1 MEPLNEKKGDVAA
14 PQYINTP
21 FAYTRTQ
28 RGLTLL
34 QQQIMMRVSAHLQGY
49 LQKFFKDGGLVMSPE
64 RPKPIM
70 SAADLEALPPVRINL
85 SEMGISSTVYSRLR
99 DALKKVLS
107 LTIDVGSFDAVGRP
121 VRKTMFLF
129 SSFELPVTEKGTT
142 VKMKVSDD
150 FDFEN
155 VSVDRLRGYV
165 DISLN
170 KDAVF
175 TMFDMAQGYVTHP
188 ENIARIGK
196 VDNMPLMYY
205 LVRHKMQNFKLNKAQ
220 ITPNEIREYL
230 GYITHDPIDYKKI
243 TRVQFAQYSRLR
255 ERVIKVALDD
265 IRRVYDNGQIDFY
278 FDFIEVRPKGRVRGE
293 PSYVE
298 FSKVGT
304 SKREEERKR
313 KNSQRLLAKNLIELY
328 PTLDERVVNTFSEQV
343 SDALWPDFKAYAY
356 NGLIKAIE
364 QPHRWAGSHEDFVYH
379 LLSQWVR
386 THKEPKRKQ
395 SVDGIGTDGKTRKA
409 KKEEAQQP
417 DLFNQPPAPPEPVV
431 EDYPG
436 RYADEWQELLRRY
449 TGALRPWLAKA
460 RHYGASQ
467 AGFMS
472 VRFADRRTLDEF
484 NAECQKPQNKETYG
498 EMMRILAELIGKPA
512 ARVLVR
518 GVDER

>member
-1 MEPLNEKKGDVAA
+1 MKSLNAKKGDATA

-34 QQQIMMRVSAHLQGY
+34 QQQIMMRVSAHLQDY
-49 LQKFFKDGGLVMSPE
+49 LKKFFKDGELIMSPE

-70 SAADLEALPPVRINL
+70 SASDLEALPPVRINL

-99 DALKKVLS
+99 DALKRVLS
-107 LTIDVGSFDAVGRP
+107 LTIDVGSIDASGRP

-129 SSFELPVTEKGTT
+129 SSFELPVTDKGTT
-142 VKMKVSDD
+142 VKMKVADG

-188 ENIARIGK
+188 ENIARIGR

-205 LVRHKMQNFKLNKAQ
+205 LVRHKMQNFKLNRAQ

-230 GYITHDPIDYKKI
+230 GYVTHDPIDPKKI

-265 IRRVYDNGQIDFY
+265 IRRAYDNGQIDFY
-278 FDFIEVRPKGRVRGE
+278 FEFVEVRPKGRVKGE

-298 FSKVGT
+298 FAKVGT
-304 SKREEERKR
+304 NKHAEETKRR
-313 KNSQRLLAKNLIELY
+313 NSQRLLVKSLMEQY
-328 PTLDERVVNTFSEQV
+328 PTLDEKTLNAFSEQV
-343 SDALWPDFKAYAY
+343 SDELWEDFKTYAY

-364 QPHRWAGSHEDFVYH
+364 QPHRWAGSHEEFVYH

-386 THKEPKRKQ
+386 THKKPMRSSKE
-395 SVDGIGTDGKTRKA
+395 KTEQKGDAEA
-409 KKEEAQQP
+409 KQP
-417 DLFNQPPAPPEPVV
+417 DLFSQPQEPTPPEPTI

-436 RYADEWQELLRRY
+436 RYAEEWQELLRRY
-449 TGALRPWLAKA
+449 TGALRPWLVRA

-472 VRFADRRTLDEF
+472 IRFADKRTLDEF
-484 NAECQKPQNKETYG
+484 NAECQKPQNKETYC

-512 ARVLVR
+512 ARILVR